1 MYSMPGRLKQTLI
14 CSTWRAQ
21 GFDIRDLVEL
31 PHHPLLES
39 LFLVTAG
46 AEASWIPENAQPGIF
61 TFANG
66 RKPVINAAKKAA
78 ASKLLADIFLEQP
91 GDLLVDIFCSASV
104 KVLTLLLTCMIFV

>member
-1 MYSMPGRLKQTLI
+1 MPDRLRQTFL

-21 GFDIRDLVEL
+21 GFNVRDLVEL

-39 LFLVTAG
+39 IFLVTAG
-46 AEASWIPENAQPGIF
+46 AEASWMPENAQPGVF

-91 GDLLVDIFCSASV
+91 GDLLVNMKCSANV
-104 KVLTLLLTCMIFV
+104 KILTLLFTCMIFV